1 MNKSRSAWSV
11 LVLSLL
17 MIAFLAGCGG
27 VSASPR
33 PMPTPTPMPTPPGAT
48 PTPTPAAAH
57 GTFVYFSTSTVSANA
72 SSTTGYRLNPDGT
85 LVPLAGSPF
94 AVSGGLAAAGNFL
107 AASSGSTVSTF
118 QVDPATGALSPA
130 GSGSANGAGPITADS
145 RNVYVGGNI
154 PANNSTGIY
163 GFAISGN
170 GALTALPGSPFTFDT
185 ACDLCDVPF
194 ALALNNNVLIQGG
207 VGFHT
212 VGDFTTYARGAN
224 GVLGKAQIL
233 GTDAENRVAIQHP
246 AGNFSYALNTDDSN
260 LSEFTIGAS
269 GNATPGAQLFTGTG
283 QDMVV
288 DPTNK
293 FLLVVDIAGV
303 VRVFTIA
310 PANGSLSQI
319 GTSEAAGNGATGI
332 AMDPSGHFVIVTQS
346 ATGTNLPSTA
356 NQLTVF
362 TFDLASG
369 AMKKLQS
376 YPQPNTPGAVIF
388 VAR

>member
-1 MNKSRSAWSV
+1 MMNRLVSACGV
-11 LVLSLL
+11 FTLGLFLTLTLS
-17 MIAFLAGCGG
+17 GCGG
-27 VSASPR
+27 VNANPR
-33 PMPTPTPMPTPPGAT
+33 PTPTPTPMPTPPGAT

-57 GTFVYFSTSTVSANA
+57 GTFVYFSTSASNTV
-72 SSTTGYRLNPDGT
+72 GYRLNPDGT
-85 LVPLAGSPF
+85 LTALAGSPF
-94 AVSGGLAAAGNFL
+94 AISGGLAAAGNFL

-118 QVDPATGALSPA
+118 QVDPATGALAPA
-130 GSGSANGAGPITADS
+130 GSGSANGAGAITADS
-145 RNVYVGGNI
+145 RNVYVSGNI

-163 GFAISGN
+163 GFAISGT
-170 GALTALPGSPFTFDT
+170 GALTALPGSPYTFTS

-207 VGFHT
+207 TGFHG

-233 GTDAENRVAIQHP
+233 GTDAEERVAIQHP
-246 AGNFSYALNTDDSN
+246 AGNFSYALNTDDSS

-283 QDMVV
+283 QDMVI

-293 FLLVVDIAGV
+293 FLLVVDNAGV
-303 VRVFTIA
+303 VHVFAIA
-310 PANGSLSQI
+310 PADGSMSQI

-332 AMDPSGHFVIVTQS
+332 AIDPSGHFVIVTQS
-346 ATGTNLPSTA
+346 AAGTNLPSTA
-356 NQLTVF
+356 NQITVF
-362 TFDLASG
+362 TFDPASG

-376 YPQPNTPGAVIF
+376 YPQPSTPGEVVI